1 MKLFEGLEKL
11 INEHGSSTILK
22 ERIAL
27 ANDKFSA
34 LETEM
39 QKAMSEKDSLASEV
53 DKLNNILEYQDQ
65 KIRKLEQQLSNL
77 AETSKKFTEIRGIK
91 IRNLPAGKFEEEIS
105 YCFHCESPLSSTH
118 RTKNLECSKC
128 GYKTSIQARH
138 LCVVLSELK
147 GEETPDWWRKY

>member
-1 MKLFEGLEKL
+1 MKLLEGLEKL
-11 INEHGSSTILK
+11 INEHGSATILK

-27 ANDKFSA
+27 ANDKFSI

-39 QKAMSEKDSLASEV
+39 QKTKSKNDALTSEV
-53 DKLNNILEYQDQ
+53 AKLNNILEYQEQ
-65 KIRKLEQQLSNL
+65 KIRKFEQQLSDL
-77 AETSKKFTEIRGIK
+77 AETSKKFTETRGVK
-91 IRNLPAGKFEEEIS
+91 IRNLPSGKFEEEIS

-128 GYKTSIQARH
+128 GYKTSIQGRH